1 MNVQI
6 YVGLKLNVKIGT
18 KEKIIYIFKTWYQ
31 YQMAKTIYLYFS
43 CLKAKVNFG
52 LFNIDIAFVCAKSC
66 HLWSD
71 RADHALYK
79 ICIHRR
85 LSSGLSHFLA
95 QARDCFARGVRTCRQ
110 SVRIEGI
117 LQSSMSFRGNE
128 TSLHWLWKN
137 LIWINV
143 ISLKDPNKEYEVQ
156 KTYPKSAQGTRKA
169 SHGRCPNITELR
181 QMTRRAVNFFS
192 SNRGIVPSWSDAT
205 TSASTLGGCTHPHYL
220 TDLWMQKSN
229 DSVRITIRTRD
240 IEDIL
245 SKFQTCKYADGIN
258 FSFSSLTAHQQQ
270 ELQ

>member
-1 MNVQI
+1 MKVQI
-6 YVGLKLNVKIGT
+6 YLGLKLNVKIGT

-52 LFNIDIAFVCAKSC
+52 GFNIDIAFVCAKSC

-117 LQSSMSFRGNE
+117 LQSSMSSRGSE
-128 TSLHWLWKN
+128 TLLHALWKKF
-137 LIWINV
+137 IWINV
-143 ISLKDPNKEYEVQ
+143 ISLKNPNEEVQ

-169 SHGRCPNITELR
+169 SHGRCPNITKLR
-181 QMTRRAVNFFS
+181 QMTRRAVNFFPQIEGS
-192 SNRGIVPSWSDAT
+192 SHHD
-205 TSASTLGGCTHPHYL
+205 L
-220 TDLWMQKSN
+220 T
-229 DSVRITIRTRD
+229 
-240 IEDIL
+240 
-245 SKFQTCKYADGIN
+245 
-258 FSFSSLTAHQQQ
+258 QQQ
-270 ELQ
+270 VHQHWVAAPTPTISPIFGCKRAMTVFASPSGHVI

>member
-1 MNVQI
+1 MKVQI
-6 YVGLKLNVKIGT
+6 YLGLKLNVKIGT
-18 KEKIIYIFKTWYQ
+18 KEKIIYIFETWYQ

-110 SVRIEGI
+110 SVRIKGI
-117 LQSSMSFRGNE
+117 SQSSMSSRGSE
-128 TSLHWLWKN
+128 TLLHALWKKF
-137 LIWINV
+137 IWINV
-143 ISLKDPNKEYEVQ
+143 ISLKNPNEEVQ

-169 SHGRCPNITELR
+169 PHGRCPNITETDDKESGELFFLKSR
-181 QMTRRAVNFFS
+181 DRPIMIWRNNKCINTGWLHPPLLSHRSLDAKEQWQCSHHHQDTWYRRYPAKV
-192 SNRGIVPSWSDAT
+192 SN
-205 TSASTLGGCTHPHYL
+205 L
-220 TDLWMQKSN
+220 Q
-229 DSVRITIRTRD
+229 IRWW
-240 IEDIL
+240 
-245 SKFQTCKYADGIN
+245 N
-258 FSFSSLTAHQQQ
+258 
-270 ELQ
+270 